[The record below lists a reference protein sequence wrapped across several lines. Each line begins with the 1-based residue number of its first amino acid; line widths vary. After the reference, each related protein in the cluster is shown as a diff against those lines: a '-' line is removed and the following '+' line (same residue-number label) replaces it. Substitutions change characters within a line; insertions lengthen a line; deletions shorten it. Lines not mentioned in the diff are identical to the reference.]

1 MLSDASEGHS
11 ERLPPPNHCP
21 TPPGTSHSE
30 MLVLM
35 DRVYVLRGTKYV
47 FLIKIYNE
55 NLSKNLFP
63 GICATI

>member
-1 MLSDASEGHS
+1 MLATSQP
-11 ERLPPPNHCP
+11 LP

-47 FLIKIYNE
+47 FLITIYNE
-55 NLSKNLFP
+55 NLSTILFP

>member
-1 MLSDASEGHS
+1 MLATSQP
-11 ERLPPPNHCP
+11 LP

-47 FLIKIYNE
+47 FLITIYNE
-55 NLSKNLFP
+55 NLSKILFP